1 MIPFFRKLRKKMADD
16 NRPLKYARYA
26 IGEILLVVIGILIAL
41 QVNTW
46 NEQRKQRQIELK
58 YFYNLKNDL
67 LADIQLLDV
76 MIDLSSSKV
85 KAAKS
90 IKITANGGTIG
101 SVYDFSSQM
110 KTLIFVGEF
119 IPNDNTY
126 QEMKSSGNFSTIDN
140 DDLKLKL
147 MNLKKTY
154 LVIAGAH
161 EHMRYDYNVFLEDF
175 QKYIDWGKYYDLEKS
190 IIPNDPDEC
199 FVANYYIEDDDDA
212 DPLFR
217 LFVTTK
223 NLMKNCLNS
232 NHICANATYKLIW
245 QGYPVLMV
253 GTTDKQCAFHPF
265 GFALCINEQTND
277 FEFIFKSVQLT
288 VEKLYNI
295 NYCPIILVAD
305 GSGA

>member
-1 MIPFFRKLRKKMADD
+1 MIPFFRKIRKKMADD
-16 NRPLKYARYA
+16 NRPLKYMRYA
-26 IGEILLVVIGILIAL
+26 IGEILLVVVGILIAL

-46 NEQRKQRQIELK
+46 NEERKQRQIELK

-90 IKITANGGTIG
+90 VKIIANGDAIG

-190 IIPNDPDEC
+190 NIPTLDLKYDS
-199 FVANYYIEDDDDA
+199 VYIESHKEIMKQEIQELYENKVFLNNIFLLEINYTYLID
-212 DPLFR
+212 L
-217 LFVTTK
+217 LNNTK
-223 NLMKNCLNS
+223 PQINEILEILNS
-232 NHICANATYKLIW
+232 EL
-245 QGYPVLMV
+245 
-253 GTTDKQCAFHPF
+253 
-265 GFALCINEQTND
+265 ER
-277 FEFIFKSVQLT
+277 E
-288 VEKLYNI
+288 
-295 NYCPIILVAD
+295 
-305 GSGA
+305 